1 VVKAPA
7 RDPGDLGMA
16 SSVEAELLRPEK
28 AKSFGTPERIQHMK
42 TFPSF
47 EIGLPSSQA
56 PLLGPGPLRT
66 GRETFVLIRLRP
78 FKRLFQGDAAPVR
91 TDVGCEP
98 CRGTL
103 DGAGR
108 GYLHSPDHLSHEG
121 RDSANASP

>member
-1 VVKAPA
+1 MKAPA
-7 RDPGDLGMA
+7 CEPGDFCIALG
-16 SSVEAELLRPEK
+16 AESTLFIPEI
-28 AKSFGTPERIQHMK
+28 AKGAGTPERFQHVSP
-42 TFPSF
+42 FAFF
-47 EIGLPSSQA
+47 EVGLPSSQA

-78 FKRLFQGDAAPVR
+78 FERFFQGDAAPVR
-91 TDVGCEP
+91 KDLGGEP

-108 GYLHSPDHLSHEG
+108 GYLHLRDHLSHEG